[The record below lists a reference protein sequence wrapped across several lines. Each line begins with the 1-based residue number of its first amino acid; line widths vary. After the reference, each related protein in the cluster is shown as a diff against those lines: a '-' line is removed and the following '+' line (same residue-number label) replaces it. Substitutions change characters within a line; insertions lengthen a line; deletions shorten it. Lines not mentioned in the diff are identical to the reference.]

1 MIHKPLRFQWQ
12 KVILDLSF
20 SGPGFCSISP
30 QSISNSSIN
39 CLVKIFSQTEW
50 LLMRGPFIHFVMTN
64 HEISKFIF
72 SSTHIKKNKIKK
84 NLILILLYKKAIF
97 WTVKF
102 KLSFWKLFDCVTI
115 LVDWKTPIL
124 AYQVLLSI
132 GIIDSNSSNNK
143 TKAP

>member
-1 MIHKPLRFQWQ
+1 MAKGYENFF
-12 KVILDLSF
+12 F
-20 SGPGFCSISP
+20 SGPGFCPTSS

-39 CLVKIFSQTEW
+39 CLVKTFCQAEW
-50 LLMRGPFIHFVMTN
+50 VLMRGPSIHIEMTD

-97 WTVKF
+97 WMMKF
-102 KLSFWKLFDCVTI
+102 KLSFWKLFYCVTI
-115 LVDWKTPIL
+115 LANWKTPTL

>member
-1 MIHKPLRFQWQ
+1 MTKGYMRFFFLWTR
-12 KVILDLSF
+12 VLLT
-20 SGPGFCSISP
+20 SP
-30 QSISNSSIN
+30 QSISNSSVS
-39 CLVKIFSQTEW
+39 CLVKTFSQAEW
-50 LLMRGPFIHFVMTN
+50 MLMRGPFIHFAMTDY
-64 HEISKFIF
+64 EISKFIF

>member
-1 MIHKPLRFQWQ
+1 MTKGYMRFFFLWTR
-12 KVILDLSF
+12 VLLT
-20 SGPGFCSISP
+20 SP
-30 QSISNSSIN
+30 QSISNSSVS
-39 CLVKIFSQTEW
+39 CLVKTFSQAEW
-50 LLMRGPFIHFVMTN
+50 MLMRGPFIHFAMTDY
-64 HEISKFIF
+64 EISKFIF

-143 TKAP
+143 T

>member
-1 MIHKPLRFQWQ
+1 MANGYMRFFFLWTRVLF
-12 KVILDLSF
+12 KS
-20 SGPGFCSISP
+20 S
-30 QSISNSSIN
+30 QSISNRSIN
-39 CLVKIFSQTEW
+39 CLVKTFSQAEW
-50 LLMRGPFIHFVMTN
+50 VLIRGPLKHFAMTD

-84 NLILILLYKKAIF
+84 NLILILLYKKAMF